1 MLAILQAVT
10 KMRQYL
16 WGRRFKIRIDHISL
30 KYMLDQKITF
40 PFQHL
45 WLTKLLGFGCEIEF
59 CKD

>member
-1 MLAILQAVT
+1 LSTYEREMLAILQAVT

-40 PFQHL
+40 PFP
-45 WLTKLLGFGCEIEF
+45 TFVAN
-59 CKD
+59 